1 MFGAWYYGIRLS
13 CEWNAKTLILHISK
27 KLMEILL
34 EGTGLTVKGNCLIK
48 ELEPLVKS
56 LGELIESD
64 RNSIQLDL
72 SNVNSIDTAGI
83 QLLASC
89 RNSALARGKTFSIV
103 SMSDS
108 VRDALDIT
116 GLQNIFEN
124 KRRD

>member
-1 MFGAWYYGIRLS
+1 
-13 CEWNAKTLILHISK
+13 
-27 KLMEILL
+27 MEILL
-34 EGTGLTVKGNCLIK
+34 KGTGLTVKGNCHIQ
-48 ELEPLVKS
+48 EIEPLMKS
-56 LGELIESD
+56 LVEMVESE

-72 SNVNSIDTAGI
+72 SKVESIDTAGI